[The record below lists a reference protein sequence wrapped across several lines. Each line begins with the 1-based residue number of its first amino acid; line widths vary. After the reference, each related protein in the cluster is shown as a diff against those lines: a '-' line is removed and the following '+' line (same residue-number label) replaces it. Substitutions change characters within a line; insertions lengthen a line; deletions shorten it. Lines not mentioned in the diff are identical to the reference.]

1 VIDRNVAPAP
11 PPPVG
16 RVVAT
21 ELKPST
27 PHQFHF
33 WTGLETAIGIG
44 AIVRVEGTG
53 QGEVGKVVFGVVTDG
68 FAYSDLV
75 SPLHDVAGADG
86 DPVRATEV
94 PTVRRDPAVDRR
106 RAAPEPEEPLQPV
119 PWAGVSPAIDVAR
132 ALRMDAYLHGAA
144 PTAVPVGLYSAGGLE
159 APVYL
164 DADFL
169 LGPEA
174 AHLNISGV
182 SGLATKTSAVEFLLA
197 SIFRHFPAHKGRVAA
212 VCFNVKG
219 SDLCFLDQPGA
230 LDEEDRRRYARLD
243 VPPEPF
249 GNVRY
254 FAPFKADG
262 VNLNTLRTHPD
273 LAGDVESL
281 VWGLPEVLDF
291 AEVLLN
297 RDDIDAKADAFIDFL
312 SDRVLG
318 REFEDGF
325 GRTHRVQSFADLDAL
340 FRSIMDG
347 VEMTGRGDMWRT
359 HHIATIRKVRNR
371 LSNVSTRCKGLVAD
385 DGPSS
390 DLPWGH
396 FEDRAVY
403 VIDIANV
410 DPLGQDLVFARVVS
424 KLREHLERRD
434 LGVDTVVVFVD
445 ELNKYA
451 PGEGPETYVKKMLLD
466 IRNGRY
472 LGSCSSA
479 PSSSAAAPPR
489 RDAGHGFGRMD
500 ADELAT
506 PGYQVLSPAT
516 KVKLATLRR
525 AADGTTSI
533 SRSRSS
539 CGSATRRAGR
549 DGVSGS
555 ARRRPAVRGRRV
567 RLMLRIDRGIA
578 PTGQGSDR
586 GAAARGRPRRG
597 RGRAPHPADR
607 RARLLPPRAGRP
619 RRRGGAARA
628 RAGPA
633 ALPHRGRS
641 LLMRLRAGGGL
652 AAVLIAGC
660 AAGASNAAPVTLRF
674 RPAAGTL
681 NRYVYEQRV
690 TIQADSGTPLPPQDV
705 TLRIYLTQA
714 VGAGE
719 ADGIPVTS
727 TIDSVSLDNGALP
740 ASFLE
745 AVEGRARGLQTVT
758 VLDQRMRTVRH
769 EVVNRS
775 GLDAGRLDA
784 FEQGTSGLAFPL
796 PEGPVRVGD
805 SWTVTTRLP
814 TGQMLPGT
822 AGPLEA
828 ATTLTVRQ
836 VRIAGS
842 DTAVLLDVESRLPEA
857 PISVDMGIGRSALR
871 LSGTL
876 AGEQEFSVSRGTV
889 LRASMAGEI
898 RVEMSGGIAGDRTMG
913 MTLDQRL
920 TIRMLEGP

>member
-1 VIDRNVAPAP
+1 VIDRTVASPAI
-11 PPPVG
+11 G

-44 AIVRVEGTG
+44 AIVRVGGTG
-53 QGEVGKVVFGVVTDG
+53 QGDGGRVVFGVVTDG
-68 FAYSDLV
+68 FAYSDLA

-86 DPVRATEV
+86 DPVRAADA
-94 PTVRRDPAVDRR
+94 PTVRQEIRLWTAAVLRQEPA
-106 RAAPEPEEPLQPV
+106 EPLQPV
-119 PWAGVSPAIDVAR
+119 PLAQVFLATDTDIAR
-132 ALRMDAYLHGAA
+132 ALRMDAYLHSAQ
-144 PTAVPVGLYSAGGLE
+144 PTAVPIGLYSAGGLE

-174 AHLNISGV
+174 AHLNLSGV

-197 SIFRHFPAHKGRVAA
+197 SIFRHFPAHRGRVAA

-230 LDEEDRRRYARLD
+230 LDDEDRRRYARLD
-243 VPPEPF
+243 VPAEPF
-249 GNVRY
+249 GDVRY
-254 FAPFKADG
+254 FAPFKSDG

-273 LAGDVESL
+273 LVGNVEPL

-325 GRTHRVQSFADLDAL
+325 GHRHRVQSFADLDAL
-340 FRSIMDG
+340 FRAIFDG
-347 VEMTGRGDMWRT
+347 VELTGRGDMWRT

-390 DLPWGH
+390 DLPWGR

-466 IRNGRY
+466 ISERGRY
-472 LGSCSSA
+472 LGLVLFGAEQFRSQVH
-479 PSSSAAAPPR
+479 R
-489 RDAGHGFGRMD
+489 RVVGNAGTQIFGRMD

-516 KVKLATLRR
+516 KVKLATLPAGELMVRHPHFTQPIFVR
-525 AADGTTSI
+525 FPRPAVL
-533 SRSRSS
+533 R
-539 CGSATRRAGR
+539 GR
-549 DGVSGS
+549 DGI
-555 ARRRPAVRGRRV
+555 ARFPPAADLPFEDAVV

-578 PTGQGSDR
+578 PNRVKDLIGGRTPEDVR
-586 GAAARGRPRRG
+586 AAVAAVRRT
-597 RGRAPHPADR
+597 RPADALAFLR
-607 RARLLPPRAGRP
+607 RALGDRVAADAPRER
-619 RRRGGAARA
+619 
-628 RAGPA
+628 
-633 ALPHRGRS
+633 
-641 LLMRLRAGGGL
+641 
-652 AAVLIAGC
+652 
-660 AAGASNAAPVTLRF
+660 
-674 RPAAGTL
+674 
-681 NRYVYEQRV
+681 
-690 TIQADSGTPLPPQDV
+690 
-705 TLRIYLTQA
+705 
-714 VGAGE
+714 
-719 ADGIPVTS
+719 
-727 TIDSVSLDNGALP
+727 
-740 ASFLE
+740 E
-745 AVEGRARGLQTVT
+745 AVP
-758 VLDQRMRTVRH
+758 
-769 EVVNRS
+769 
-775 GLDAGRLDA
+775 
-784 FEQGTSGLAFPL
+784 PL
-796 PEGPVRVGD
+796 SPIGD
-805 SWTVTTRLP
+805 DP
-814 TGQMLPGT
+814 Y
-822 AGPLEA
+822 
-828 ATTLTVRQ
+828 
-836 VRIAGS
+836 
-842 DTAVLLDVESRLPEA
+842 
-857 PISVDMGIGRSALR
+857 
-871 LSGTL
+871 
-876 AGEQEFSVSRGTV
+876 
-889 LRASMAGEI
+889 
-898 RVEMSGGIAGDRTMG
+898 
-913 MTLDQRL
+913 
-920 TIRMLEGP
+920 